1 MTTNS
6 LPVFII
12 STAVSSLVALFDHW
26 LAHNPKTA
34 ANCTW
39 QFIDRLLHGMSQAAG
54 VEPSTITEH
63 IIKGVVNVGEQAI
76 EQSVAASPGKCNG
89 SDSSPKK
96 DGPATPNFGAGG
108 V

>member
-26 LAHNPKTA
+26 LAHNPNTA

-39 QFIDRLLHGMSQAAG
+39 QFIDRLLHGMSGAAG
-54 VEPSTITEH
+54 VEPNTITEH
-63 IIKGVVNVGEQAI
+63 IIKGVVTVGEQAI
-76 EQSVAASPGKCNG
+76 EQSVPPTPEKPNE
-89 SDSSPKK
+89 SDLIPKK
-96 DGPATPNFGAGG
+96 DGSATPNFGAGG